1 MASRADL
8 EGYVGWVRGLFIDV
22 DKVFGA
28 QCWDQWSH
36 YATNFLGVPTGRTYS
51 AAGGYAPHG
60 GWACNVFHNAAAA
73 GLSEWFEILPY
84 WVEPQPGDVAVWE
97 YGSAWY
103 PYSHIA
109 TVLAVTH
116 GGRMLRCLTQ
126 NPGAVQIADLIIDGL
141 LGYLRPRALIVGDVD
156 ASRTP
161 AIPASQKQI
170 MEEEPIM
177 ATYFEATANS
187 TPTIA
192 GDLGSSRIWAGEGR
206 KVKSRDEQGREFE
219 ATYSNIW
226 ERSDDGSIRR
236 LFADEA
242 AAIVAAYEAAGRK
255 IPLAK
260 VHGNAIEQ
268 MYLVARPE
276 PAL

>member
-36 YATNFLGVPTGRTYS
+36 YAQWLGVPAWPTYS
-51 AAGGYAPHG
+51 NAGGSSPHG
-60 GWACNVFHNAAAA
+60 GWACNVYHNARAA
-73 GLSEWFEILPY
+73 GLEQWFEILPASAI
-84 WVEPQPGDVAVWE
+84 PRPGDVAFWE
-97 YGSAWY
+97 FGSAWY
-103 PYSHIA
+103 PGSHVA

-126 NPGAVQIADLIIDGL
+126 NPGAVQIADLIVDGL
-141 LGYLRPRALIVGDVD
+141 IGYLRPCALIVGDVD

-161 AIPASQKQI
+161 ALTASQKTI

-187 TPTIA
+187 TPLADGT
-192 GDLGSSRIWAGEGR
+192 SRIWAGEGR
-206 KVKSRDEQGREFE
+206 KVRSQDAAGRVFE
-219 ATYSNIW
+219 ATYANLW
-226 ERSDDGSIRR
+226 ERSDDGRIRR
-236 LFADEA
+236 LFVDEA
-242 AAIVAAYEAAGRK
+242 AAIRAAYEASGRK
-255 IPLAK
+255 LPVAQ